1 MLLVV
6 AITRMLDPTADPL
19 APPSN
24 AVQVCRTPASP
35 SPCHA
40 SSASRALQTTFALAY
55 DEKASDSVQQK
66 AEGSLLNAAYFI
78 GMVVV
83 ITVVLVLLYKYRCMK
98 IIYGYLMFSTFSLLF
113 FTGGV
118 LLGNLIL
125 HFSVTVDWLT
135 FVFLM
140 ANFGA
145 LGSFAVF
152 FTAPSIVK
160 QGYLVCVSVI
170 MAWSLSKLPDWTNWT
185 ILIALAVYDLFAVL
199 SPCGPLKA
207 LVEMSQ
213 SRNEPIPGLVYEADA
228 PDDTPPATAQPQ
240 TQTARS
246 QDAGDEETG
255 LVSVARDSNAD
266 VQPRLRGRG
275 GGGNGDGSRSIE
287 MCDVA
292 AAADSG
298 IHQEAVASPAAAASH
313 DAGDASAAQVPE
325 GNDAGPAGDQDDDE
339 QKGVK
344 LGLGDFVFYSVL
356 VARCDA

>member
-1 MLLVV
+1 
-6 AITRMLDPTADPL
+6 
-19 APPSN
+19 
-24 AVQVCRTPASP
+24 
-35 SPCHA
+35 
-40 SSASRALQTTFALAY
+40 
-55 DEKASDSVQQK
+55 
-66 AEGSLLNAAYFI
+66 
-78 GMVVV
+78 
-83 ITVVLVLLYKYRCMK
+83 
-98 IIYGYLMFSTFSLLF
+98 LF

-125 HFSVTVDWLT
+125 HFHVVVDWLT
-135 FVFLM
+135 FVFIM

-170 MAWSLSKLPDWTNWT
+170 MAWSLSKMPDWTNWT

-228 PDDTPPATAQPQ
+228 PQENAPFPSRSPVPDSSIDDSSVQEAG
-240 TQTARS
+240 RS
-246 QDAGDEETG
+246 SGE
-255 LVSVARDSNAD
+255 RDLNAD
-266 VQPRLRGRG
+266 ARLRLRVRNSSDTSERNFEMQSIVEG
-275 GGGNGDGSRSIE
+275 GKSEVGHDLTATSEASNLN
-287 MCDVA
+287 A
-292 AAADSG
+292 PLPAPAD
-298 IHQEAVASPAAAASH
+298 
-313 DAGDASAAQVPE
+313 DASAVLGA
-325 GNDAGPAGDQDDDE
+325 DQEDE

-356 VARCDA
+356 VARFEFLFFDRPFSHFPHFLSHNVRIYALSRAASTNLTVVVTTFVAIIFGLCSTLVLLNIVSVLPASPIHCPLSLSLAVSKGAAGASHLHLPGNGCVLRVRLRTGTHDGVMHVA